1 MMNIKLNPLWSKT
14 VLVITFSFLL
24 LLSSY
29 VLLDPDGSSKNLS
42 NIYNFFATN
51 FESFFLYFGFG
62 VLLILIFV
70 GISSAGSKKI
80 ILEGRKDYSY
90 FSWYSMLFATGMG
103 AALLYWSTYEW
114 LVYYTDPIVL
124 APVAQLDG
132 EEQLLL
138 KARSYPLF
146 HWTFTGWAL
155 YILPTVAFVFS
166 LMKNSNTPLTF
177 SGILLKKQSGPIRII
192 LDIFFIGAILT
203 GAGVGLALSF
213 PLLSA
218 AISKLFNINQS
229 LYLDFLMLFICMC
242 VVAISVYRG
251 LQNGIKKLSNF
262 NIILVIIFLFLIL
275 ITGPTKYII
284 FNTLESF
291 SYVIKNYFSLS
302 LTKSKYSL
310 DWTVFYWAWYIALA
324 PAVGAFIVNI
334 SNNKTVRELIFGAI
348 IVGSLGCIFHI
359 GVLSN
364 ISIYFYENAILDAP
378 KIYED
383 GSLTS
388 HALVVETISSLN
400 FGLVFLI
407 IFAIIAVVF
416 LCTTYDSLSYILATA
431 SMKNFKDKPTRSL
444 RVFFAIILMIQPALI
459 MFMGGKDS
467 FMWLLVVISVP
478 LMVIYI
484 FLILSIFKNAIKF
497 KKS

>member
-1 MMNIKLNPLWSKT
+1 MINIKLNPLWSKT
-14 VLVITFSFLL
+14 VLVITFCFLL

-29 VLLDPDGSSKNLS
+29 VLIDPQGSAKNLLS
-42 NIYNFFATN
+42 IYNFFAIN
-51 FESFFLYFGFG
+51 FESLFLYFGFF
-62 VLLILIFV
+62 VLVFLVLIAL
-70 GISSAGSKKI
+70 SKSGSKKI
-80 ILEGRKDYSY
+80 VLEGRSDYSY

-114 LVYYTDPIVL
+114 LVYYTNPIE
-124 APVAQLDG
+124 G
-132 EEQLLL
+132 EERSLL

-146 HWTFTGWAL
+146 HWMFTGWAL

-177 SGILLKKQSGPIRII
+177 SGILLKEQSGPIRII

-213 PLLSA
+213 PLMSA
-218 AISKLFNINQS
+218 AISKLFNLNQTI
-229 LYLDFLMLFICMC
+229 YLDFLMLLICMC
-242 VVAISVYRG
+242 IVSISVYRG

-262 NIILVIIFLFLIL
+262 NIILVITFLTLIL
-275 ITGPTKYII
+275 VTGPTKYIVI
-284 FNTLESF
+284 NTLEPVT
-291 SYVIKNYFSLS
+291 YVLKNYLSLS
-302 LTKSKYSL
+302 LFKSQYSL

-334 SNNKTVRELIFGAI
+334 SNNKTVRELIFGAL

-364 ISIYFYENAILDAP
+364 ISIYFYENGVLDAP
-378 KIYED
+378 KIYAD
-383 GSLTS
+383 QSLTS
-388 HALVVETISSLN
+388 HALVIETISSLN
-400 FGLVFLI
+400 YGTLFLI
-407 IFAIIAVVF
+407 LFTVIAVVF
-416 LCTTYDSLSYILATA
+416 LCTTYDSLSYILAAA
-431 SMKNFKDKPTRSL
+431 SMKNFKDMPSRSL

-459 MFMGGKDS
+459 MFLGGKDS

-478 LMVIYI
+478 LMIIYL
-484 FLILSIFKNAIKF
+484 FLILSILKNAIKF

>member
-1 MMNIKLNPLWSKT
+1 MINIKLNPLWSKT
-14 VLVITFSFLL
+14 VLVITFCFLL

-29 VLLDPDGSSKNLS
+29 VLIDPQGSAKNLLS
-42 NIYNFFATN
+42 IYNFFAIN
-51 FESFFLYFGFG
+51 FESLFLYFGFG
-62 VLLILIFV
+62 VLVFLVLIAL
-70 GISSAGSKKI
+70 SKSGSKKI
-80 ILEGRKDYSY
+80 VLEGRSDYSY

-114 LVYYTDPIVL
+114 LVYYTNPIE
-124 APVAQLDG
+124 G
-132 EEQLLL
+132 EEQSLL

-146 HWTFTGWAL
+146 HWMFTGWAL

-177 SGILLKKQSGPIRII
+177 SGILLKEQSGPIRII

-213 PLLSA
+213 PLMSA
-218 AISKLFNINQS
+218 AISKLFNLNQTI
-229 LYLDFLMLFICMC
+229 YLDFLMLLICMC
-242 VVAISVYRG
+242 IVSISVYRG

-262 NIILVIIFLFLIL
+262 NIILVITFLTLIL
-275 ITGPTKYII
+275 VTGPTKYIVI
-284 FNTLESF
+284 NTLEPVT
-291 SYVIKNYFSLS
+291 YVLKNYLSLS
-302 LTKSKYSL
+302 LFKSQYSL

-334 SNNKTVRELIFGAI
+334 SNNKTVRELIFGAL

-364 ISIYFYENAILDAP
+364 ISIYFYENGILDAP
-378 KIYED
+378 KIYAD
-383 GSLTS
+383 QSLTS
-388 HALVVETISSLN
+388 HALVIETISSLN
-400 FGLVFLI
+400 YGTLFLI
-407 IFAIIAVVF
+407 LFTVIAVVF
-416 LCTTYDSLSYILATA
+416 LCTTYDSLSYILAAA
-431 SMKNFKDKPTRSL
+431 SMKNFKDMPSRSL
-444 RVFFAIILMIQPALI
+444 RVLFAIILMIQPALI
-459 MFMGGKDS
+459 MFLGGKDS

-478 LMVIYI
+478 LMIIYL
-484 FLILSIFKNAIKF
+484 FLILSILKNAIKF